1 MKITHNWLKELIDID
16 LAPAKVDEVLTD
28 LGLEVESVTP
38 TLADFNKVI
47 VGKITKI
54 GKHPE
59 ADRLNICDVDINQDK
74 PLSIVCGASNVE
86 IGIKV
91 PVALM
96 GAQLPF
102 GKLKPRKIRGVDSDG
117 MICAEE
123 ELGFADKS
131 EGIWI
136 LEDSYEIGS
145 DFRSYFDNDWI
156 YEFSIGPNRPDCF
169 GLQGIVRD
177 LAAKLNTTYTFKTPQ
192 IEDKPL
198 KDFDIIIE
206 DAEACPRYV
215 GAHIKEVKIQP
226 SPKWLEQR
234 LTQIGLRPIN
244 NVVDI
249 SNYLM
254 YLWGHPMHA
263 FDANKI
269 DGNKVIIRK
278 AKPGESLT
286 MLDESH
292 KELTEADLVICDT
305 SNPSALAGVMGGGVS
320 EISDDTSNV
329 FLEVAYFEPIT
340 IRTMSKRHK
349 LHTDASHRF
358 ERGMDPLTPP
368 QLMKHF
374 VSMVM
379 ELAGGTYNGTF
390 DNNPTVYKHLV
401 IDFKTS
407 IVERILGITISNDKI
422 TNYLEN
428 LGCVLNPS
436 EDGFLVTIPSWRPDL
451 ERPIDI
457 VEEIARLFGL
467 NEIPY
472 EAPKIS
478 LDLYAD
484 KPFETLTKDIRS
496 FLSAEGMNEC
506 ITYSFSSEDN
516 EQAISLVNPMAND
529 MAQLRTNLVDR
540 IIPIA
545 VNNFKKQND
554 SLGLFEIGKVFFKEN
569 YSEELHLSMALYN
582 FQENN
587 WRSNE
592 EQSDFFNLK
601 GIVEKMSNALSINLQ
616 LRPSKEE
623 IKNCVNDA
631 SIGLFFQ
638 GKQVGYIGTIN
649 PSFIKA
655 HKMFQTLVVLEINL
669 DPILNKKDKVIQ
681 FKELSTISSSE
692 KKLALITPKTI
703 AADTILK
710 EIKSLKVANL
720 ESYSIF
726 DLYLGKGIPDD
737 SKSLGIKFIFRGKD
751 KSIPEEEMGQSITKI
766 LDRLESKH
774 KITLRP

>member
-1 MKITHNWLKELIDID
+1 MKITHNWLKELIQID
-16 LAPAKVDEVLTD
+16 LEPAKVDEVLTD

-38 TLADFNKVI
+38 TLANFNKVI

-54 GKHPE
+54 DKHPE
-59 ADRLNICDVDINQDK
+59 ADRLNICEVDTNQDS
-74 PLSIVCGASNVE
+74 PLSIVCGAANVAV
-86 IGIKV
+86 GIKV

-123 ELGFADKS
+123 ELGFAEKS

-136 LEDSYEIGS
+136 LEDSYQIGA

-177 LAAKLNTTYTFKTPQ
+177 LAAKLNTSYKFEIPQ
-192 IEDKPL
+192 LDEKPL

-206 DAEACPRYV
+206 DEDACPRYV
-215 GAHIKEVKIQP
+215 GAHISGVQIKP

-234 LTQIGLRPIN
+234 LTHIGLRPIN

-263 FDANKI
+263 FDADQI
-269 DGNKVIIRK
+269 TGNKVIIKR
-278 AKPGESLT
+278 AINGEKLT
-286 MLDESH
+286 MLDESE
-292 KELTEADLVICDT
+292 KTLTEQDLVICD
-305 SNPSALAGVMGGGVS
+305 SAKPSALAGVMGGGVS
-320 EISDDTSNV
+320 EISDNTSNV
-329 FLEVAYFEPIT
+329 FLEVAYFEPVT

-358 ERGMDPLTPP
+358 ERGMDPQTPP

-374 VSMVM
+374 VSMVL
-379 ELAGGTYNGTF
+379 ELAGGTFEGSL
-390 DNNPTVYKHLV
+390 DNNPKTFEPLV

-407 IVERILGITISNDKI
+407 IVHRILGITISDEKI
-422 TNYLEN
+422 TTFLEN
-428 LGCVLNPS
+428 LGCKLQAV
-436 EDGFLVTIPSWRPDL
+436 EEGFLITIPSWRPDL

-457 VEEIARLFGL
+457 VEEIARLYGL

-484 KPFETLTKDIRS
+484 KPFETLTSDLRT
-496 FLSAEGMNEC
+496 FLCAEGMSEC

-516 EQAISLVNPMAND
+516 DQAISLINPMAND

-540 IIPIA
+540 LIPIA

-569 YSEELHLSMALYN
+569 YSEELHISMALYN
-582 FQENN
+582 FQESN
-587 WRSNE
+587 WRSNQ
-592 EQSDFFNLK
+592 EQSDFFTLK
-601 GIVEKMSNALSINLQ
+601 GIIEKLSKSLSLNLQ
-616 LRPSKEE
+616 LRPSKSE
-623 IKNCVNDA
+623 IKNCVPEA
-631 SIGLFFQ
+631 SIGIFFQ

-649 PSFIKA
+649 PSHIKA
-655 HKMFQTLVVLEINL
+655 HKMFQTLVCLEMNL

-692 KKLALITPKTI
+692 KKLALITPKAI

-751 KSIPEEEMGQSITKI
+751 KSIPEEEMGQSINKI